1 MRRIGDRRSTV
12 AIRVG
17 HRARYARLLPG
28 ALRHQRESRTR
39 LPVVSAQMFWQAA
52 ATSPRT
58 MKLGIINSAFQ
69 QVGIDTATGLKH
81 IARIGFDTVDIFT
94 EAMSISKKEV
104 RLVASTS
111 AKLELPVISLPVV
124 ATGLIDFNEPVREFH
139 LARCRKF
146 IDLAHTWDARNI
158 LLVLGEYI
166 WQREVIPP
174 AAQWQ
179 WAIETCRRLGDYAAK
194 KKIDIALELEPFRLS
209 LLNNVTEMAR
219 FVDDVDH
226 PRVKA
231 NIDVSHLVLS
241 DSSPADLKKLK
252 GRAIH
257 VHLSDCDG
265 KVHGDLPP
273 GRGVVKFAPY
283 LQAIKELKI
292 DGVVS
297 IELEYSPNPDKIVE
311 WVEEAYR
318 ETAKLMDLV
327 GLRG

>member
-1 MRRIGDRRSTV
+1 
-12 AIRVG
+12 
-17 HRARYARLLPG
+17 
-28 ALRHQRESRTR
+28 
-39 LPVVSAQMFWQAA
+39 
-52 ATSPRT
+52 

-69 QVGIDTATGLKH
+69 QVGIDAATGLKH
-81 IARIGFDTVDIFT
+81 ISRIGFDTVDIFT
-94 EAMSISKKEV
+94 EAVGISKNEV
-104 RLVASTS
+104 SLVART
-111 AKLELPVISLPVV
+111 AEKLGLPIISLPVV
-124 ATGLIDFNEPVREFH
+124 AVGLIDFNDPVRDFH
-139 LARCRKF
+139 VERCKRF
-146 IDLAHTWDARNI
+146 IDLAQQWDAKNI

-179 WAIETCRRLGDYAAK
+179 WGLETCRQLGDYAAK

-209 LLNNVTEMAR
+209 LLNSVDTMVR
-219 FVDDVDH
+219 FVDECAH
-226 PRVKA
+226 PRVRA

-241 DSSPADLKKLK
+241 DTSPQEVKRLK
-252 GRAIH
+252 GKAIH

-273 GRGVVKFAPY
+273 GRGVVKFVPY

-297 IELEYSPNPDKIVE
+297 IELEYAPDPRRIVE

-318 ETAKLMDLV
+318 ETAKLMEMV
-327 GLRG
+327 GLRT